1 MVMIMNL
8 LRFRCV
14 FLTVGTGL
22 RLRNKF
28 ILFLIVSPALTLIG
42 VMIGDNS
49 LLLIHPGASV
59 ASLLTG
65 IVGGFGFVLV
75 LFPILLLLRIILL
88 LRLHLSGKD
97 LNNLIKISGHFI
109 RVVEQILT
117 LVVFLKLLRNHRRH
131 GTFEYITHF
140 H

>member
-14 FLTVGTGL
+14 FLTVGIGL

-28 ILFLIVSPALTLIG
+28 ILFLIVSPALTFIG

-59 ASLLTG
+59 ASLLTRS
-65 IVGGFGFVLV
+65 VGGFGFVLF
-75 LFPILLLLRIILL
+75 LILLFLRIILL
-88 LRLHLSGKD
+88 LRLHLSRED
-97 LNNLIKISGHFI
+97 FNNLIKISGHFI